1 MARRLTDTYFVKC
14 SFSIYFETS
23 SQRLITKTSIGIYVI
38 PEMESVSEYIQTAIE
53 RRVKDI
59 WGNDYRITDFLITEI
74 TPL

>member
-14 SFSIYFETS
+14 SFSICFKTS
-23 SQRLITKTSIGIYVI
+23 SQRLSTKTSIGIYVI
-38 PEMESVSEYIQTAIE
+38 PEMESVSEYIQTETE